1 MPLNAGF
8 DWGPSRGTRSLMIEA
23 TPSEATTEGIR
34 VTVKPRYVDA
44 RSKPVEN
51 AYFFAYEVTIA
62 NEGSS
67 PAKLVSRH
75 WVITDGKGEERH
87 VRGPGVVGNQP
98 HLAPG
103 EAFRYESF
111 CPLET
116 PEGAMRGSFQMA
128 RDDGSV
134 FDAEVATFAFSAPRV
149 LN

>member
-1 MPLNAGF
+1 MQE
-8 DWGPSRGTRSLMIEA
+8 S
-23 TPSEATTEGIR
+23 TPSEATTEGVR

-44 RSKPVEN
+44 RSRPVEN

-62 NEGSS
+62 NVGSS
-67 PAKLVSRH
+67 PVKLVSRH
-75 WVITDGKGEERH
+75 WVITDGKGGEQH

-111 CPLET
+111 CPLQT
-116 PEGAMRGSFQMA
+116 PEGAMRGTFQMV
-128 RDDGSV
+128 RDDGTE
-134 FDAEVATFAFSAPRV
+134 FDAEVATFALSAPRL